1 MKKLTRK
8 NLMKINGGNIR
19 FPDENGNCQPGW
31 YLCPSNI
38 CVYDNGGQNPIVP
51 GSLHYNACFG

>member
-8 NLMKINGGNIR
+8 NLAKIDGGNIR
-19 FPDENGNCQPGW
+19 APKDGQCPAGW

-51 GSLHYNACFG
+51 GTPHYNACFG